1 MIRARRRQEP
11 DFCYPAE
18 QVWAAACAAF
28 RINGAYR
35 KYPDIQDG
43 KIVAPA
49 NRDLVKLYLAI
60 DNCDFVTEADRRQ
73 AAVCQQTLKNSVTLR
88 ALKGELDEW
97 SLLIARMTALDE
109 VTTDY
114 EVSVITALP
123 KNYYQIIERENINSR
138 LAHCDSTVLG
148 RVNDT
153 VTLEGEIVR
162 VSYSNRFNTYYTT
175 VITAANQEVFFAY
188 REPLATTRKIRFCGR
203 IKRHAGRATQLS
215 RVRILEQEV
224 S

>member
-1 MIRARRRQEP
+1 MIKAFRRREP
-11 DFCYPAE
+11 DFRYPAE

-49 NRDLVKLYLAI
+49 NRELVKLYLAM
-60 DNCDFVTEADRRQ
+60 DDCEFVTDADRAQ
-73 AAVCQQTLKNSVTLR
+73 AALCQQTLRNSVTMQ
-88 ALKGELDEW
+88 ALKGQLDEW
-97 SLLIARMTALDE
+97 SLLVARMTALED

-114 EVSVITALP
+114 EISVITALP
-123 KNYYQIIERENINSR
+123 KNHYQVIERENINSR
-138 LAHCDSTVLG
+138 LAHCDNTGVG
-148 RVNDT
+148 RVNEL
-153 VTLEGEIVR
+153 VTLSGEIVR

-175 VITAANQEVFFAY
+175 VITDANQEVFFAY
-188 REPLATTRKIRFCGR
+188 RERLATTRRISFCGR

-215 RVRILEQEV
+215 RVKLLEQEAV
-224 S
+224 